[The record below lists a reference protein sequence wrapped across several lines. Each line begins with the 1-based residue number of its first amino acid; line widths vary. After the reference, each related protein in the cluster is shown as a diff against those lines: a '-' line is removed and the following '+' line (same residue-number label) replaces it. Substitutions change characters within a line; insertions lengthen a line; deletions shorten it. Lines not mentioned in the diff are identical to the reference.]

1 MIPLLV
7 TAVFFV
13 AIVVALHFSMWA
25 ERWLAS
31 SAVRVEELMP
41 EPTAPAASE
50 FTDLSIEH
58 EAAPAA

>member
-13 AIVVALHFSMWA
+13 AIIAALHFSMWA
-25 ERWLAS
+25 EGWLAS
-31 SAVRVEELMP
+31 SAVRVEKLMP
-41 EPTAPAASE
+41 APTAPAASE
-50 FTDLSIEH
+50 FTHLDIEH